1 MQPRIIIVEDDPDIQ
16 ALLDLELRAS
26 GYDTAFARD
35 GHGAL
40 ALIQE
45 SPPDLILLDI
55 GLPAGESGLPFSG
68 TEVGLGLLE
77 QLKSLPEVASIPII
91 VITAST
97 SSQTR
102 ERALSL
108 GAHGFIRKPFDAES
122 LLATIKKAV
131 PKSSA

>member
-1 MQPRIIIVEDDPDIQ
+1 VQSRIIIVEDDPDIQ

-45 SPPDLILLDI
+45 SPPDLVLLDI
-55 GLPAGESGLPFSG
+55 GLPAGEAGSEFSG
-68 TEVGLGLLE
+68 SDVGLALLE
-77 QLKSLPEVASIPII
+77 RLKNLPTLEGIPII

-97 SSQTR
+97 SSQSR
-102 ERALSL
+102 ERALAA
-108 GAHGFIRKPFDAES
+108 GALGFIRKPFDAES

-131 PKSSA
+131 PKSNS